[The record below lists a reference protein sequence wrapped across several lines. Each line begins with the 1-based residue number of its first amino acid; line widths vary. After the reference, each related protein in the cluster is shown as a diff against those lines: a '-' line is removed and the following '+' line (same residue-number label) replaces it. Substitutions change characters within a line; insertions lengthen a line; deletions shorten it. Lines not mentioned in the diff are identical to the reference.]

1 MTILNMFVT
10 GKSYGGKITYET
22 FQEVPFPNLL
32 SICMKTVW
40 QLVGFQEVAQVC
52 LHSSSVD

>member
-32 SICMKTVW
+32 SICMKTV
-40 QLVGFQEVAQVC
+40 
-52 LHSSSVD
+52 